1 MQTTPAATDIA
12 PARPSST
19 VVLLRQGEQRPEIF
33 MVKRHER
40 SSFGS
45 AYAFPGGVLES
56 SDRKVHSSCVGRS
69 SAQANELLSVDNAG
83 LDYFSAA
90 VRELFEE
97 AGVLLGSATMSAS
110 DLSDVRN
117 QLNDESL
124 SWEQF
129 VADSKLRIQCDHL
142 HYFSFWIT
150 PTAITKRYSTR
161 FFLAQLPDG
170 QIATHDDGELT
181 DSCWMSA
188 QDALEAG
195 RAGQIRVHYPTRKNL
210 ENMASYQTV
219 DELIDWADS
228 CGKAGVPCIQPEEV
242 PESER

>member
-1 MQTTPAATDIA
+1 MQITPAATDIA

-19 VVLLRQGEQRPEIF
+19 VVLLRQGEQWPEIF

-56 SDRKVHSSCVGRS
+56 SDRFVHALCSGISPAR
-69 SAQANELLSVDNAG
+69 ANQLLAVNDAG

-97 AGVLLGSATMSAS
+97 AGVLLADTELSAPELAAAR
-110 DLSDVRN
+110 LG
-117 QLNDESL
+117 LNDGSL
-124 SWEQF
+124 RWDRFATEHIT
-129 VADSKLRIQCDHL
+129 RIRCDQM

-150 PTAITKRYSTR
+150 PRQAARRYSTR
-161 FFLAQLPDG
+161 FFMAQIPDG
-170 QIATHDDGELT
+170 QTATHDDGELI
-181 DSCWMSA
+181 DSCWMTAPDILQASR
-188 QDALEAG
+188 DETM
-195 RAGQIRVHYPTRKNL
+195 RVHYPTRKTL
-210 ENMASYQTV
+210 ESIAAFNSVGAASEWAKSREETGV
-219 DELIDWADS
+219 RLIELDGI
-228 CGKAGVPCIQPEEV
+228 

>member
-12 PARPSST
+12 PARLSST

-40 SSFGS
+40 SSFGA

-56 SDRKVHSSCVGRS
+56 SDRFVHALCSGMSP
-69 SAQANELLSVDNAG
+69 AQANKLLSVNEAG
-83 LDYFSAA
+83 LDFFSAA

-97 AGVLLGSATMSAS
+97 AGVLLADTELSAGELAAAR
-110 DLSDVRN
+110 LE
-117 QLNDESL
+117 LNDGSL
-124 SWEQF
+124 RWDRFATEHIT
-129 VADSKLRIQCDHL
+129 RIRCDQM

-150 PTAITKRYSTR
+150 PTAVTKRYSTR

-181 DSCWMSA
+181 DSCWLSA
-188 QDALEAG
+188 QDALQAG
-195 RAGQIRVHYPTRKNL
+195 RAGEIRVHYPTRKNL
-210 ENMASYQTV
+210 ENMSSLQTV
-219 DELIDWADS
+219 GELIDWADS